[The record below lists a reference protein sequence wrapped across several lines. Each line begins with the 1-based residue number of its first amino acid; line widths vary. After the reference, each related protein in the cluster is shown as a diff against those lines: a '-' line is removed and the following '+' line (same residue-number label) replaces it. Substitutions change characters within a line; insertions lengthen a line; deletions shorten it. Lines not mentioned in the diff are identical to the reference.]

1 MIFVSST
8 VLEMKK
14 ISKNFGGIRALK
26 EVDFLLK
33 EGEVHALLG
42 ENGAGKSTLVKIL
55 TGVYKKDDGKIFIE
69 GDENQIMNPID
80 ARYKGIAA
88 IYQELSLIENLSVAE
103 NIYLGHEP
111 SGKIMGTIWKKEL
124 IKNSVDYLKNFNIE
138 INPKTQVSEL
148 GMGEKRIIE
157 IIKALSVDSKIL
169 LLDEPT
175 TGMSRAETETFF
187 NILDDLK
194 KKNVNMIYIS
204 HYLDEVFRICDR
216 ATVLRDG
223 ENAGTFNV
231 EEVDTRTLVKAM
243 LGHTIKNEFPSK
255 EKQYNNEIIMTVK
268 NFKAKKMKEPISFK
282 LKKGEILGIT
292 GIIGSGKSELALGLF
307 GATKKIQGSIKI
319 KNSIMKKNNPMNS
332 KINGLALIPE
342 DRKEQGLFPDFSL
355 EDNITLPN
363 IDIVTKLTLILKKSK
378 RQLAYDTAQKLSIT
392 PLDLQMKAKN
402 FSGGNQQKIVIGKW
416 LGGKP
421 EIVILDE
428 PTRGIDVGAKTEIY
442 NLINKLADA
451 GTSILLLSSEFK
463 EISGI
468 CDRVL
473 ILRKGNI
480 IKEMQSEEINTEDI
494 MSYALG
500 GLS

>member
-1 MIFVSST
+1 
-8 VLEMKK
+8 
-14 ISKNFGGIRALK
+14 
-26 EVDFLLK
+26 
-33 EGEVHALLG
+33 
-42 ENGAGKSTLVKIL
+42 
-55 TGVYKKDDGKIFIE
+55 
-69 GDENQIMNPID
+69 
-80 ARYKGIAA
+80 
-88 IYQELSLIENLSVAE
+88 
-103 NIYLGHEP
+103 
-111 SGKIMGTIWKKEL
+111 L

-223 ENAGTFNV
+223 QNAGTFNV

>member
-8 VLEMKK
+8 VLEMKNIK
-14 ISKNFGGIRALK
+14 KSFGGIRALK
-26 EVDFLLK
+26 EVDFILNQ
-33 EGEVHALLG
+33 GEVHALLG

-55 TGVYKKDDGKIFIE
+55 TGVYRKDDGQIFIE
-69 GDENQIMNPID
+69 GKENMITNPID

-88 IYQELSLIENLSVAE
+88 IYQELSLIDNLTVAE

-111 SGKIMGTIWKKEL
+111 SGKVLGTIKRKEL
-124 IKNSVDYLKNFNIE
+124 IQNSIDYLKNFNID
-138 INPKTQVSEL
+138 IDPKTKVSQL
-148 GMGEKRIIE
+148 GMGKKRIIE
-157 IIKALSVDSKIL
+157 IIKALSINAKIL

-175 TGMSRAETETFF
+175 TGMSSAEIDVFF
-187 NILDDLK
+187 YILQDLK

-204 HYLDEVFRICDR
+204 HYLDEVFKICDR

-231 EEVDTRTLVKAM
+231 NEVDTNTLVKAM
-243 LGHTIKNEFPSK
+243 LGHDIKDEFPRRK
-255 EKQYNNEIIMTVK
+255 KQSEDEIVMNVK
-268 NFKAKKMKEPISFK
+268 NFKAEQMHEPISFN

-292 GIIGSGKSELALGLF
+292 GIIGSGKTELALGLF
-307 GATKKIQGSIKI
+307 GANKNVQGSLKI
-319 KNSIMKKNNPMNS
+319 NKTLIRKNNS
-332 KINGLALIPE
+332 KIAKLNGIALIPE
-342 DRKEQGLFPDFSL
+342 DRKEQGLFPRFSL

-363 IDIVTKLTLILKKSK
+363 IDRVSKLTIIINKAK
-378 RQLAYDTAQKLSIT
+378 RQLAHNTAKKLKVT
-392 PLDLQMKAKN
+392 PLNLQMEAQN

-416 LGGKP
+416 LSGKP
-421 EIVILDE
+421 DIVILDE

-442 NLINKLADA
+442 NLINEMADSR
-451 GTSILLLSSEFK
+451 TSIILLSSEFK

-473 ILRKGNI
+473 ILRKGKI
-480 IKEMQSEEINTEDI
+480 IKEMDSSEIQTEEI

-500 GLS
+500 GKL